1 MSSKKYERFSDDY
14 LESNLSSMEY
24 AVTQQNATEK
34 PFTHEYDQLD
44 DLGIYV
50 LNYKKI
56 LSFLD
61 TKIIITDNIKNVS
74 IIGNKLVI
82 SKLKKE
88 ELYITG
94 DIYEVVLR

>member
-1 MSSKKYERFSDDY
+1 MILERFKDYIDSNKLEIHIDD
-14 LESNLSSMEY
+14 S
-24 AVTQQNATEK
+24 
-34 PFTHEYDQLD
+34 
-44 DLGIYV
+44 GIYV

-61 TKIIITDNIKNVS
+61 SKIIITDNIKNVS
-74 IIGNKLVI
+74 IIGNNLVI

>member
-1 MSSKKYERFSDDY
+1 MILERFKDY
-14 LESNLSSMEY
+14 IDSNKLEI
-24 AVTQQNATEK
+24 
-34 PFTHEYDQLD
+34 HID

-94 DIYEVVLR
+94 DIYEVVLS

>member
-1 MSSKKYERFSDDY
+1 MILERYKDY
-14 LESNLSSMEY
+14 IDSNKLEI
-24 AVTQQNATEK
+24 
-34 PFTHEYDQLD
+34 HID

-82 SKLKKE
+82 SILKKE

>member
-1 MSSKKYERFSDDY
+1 MILERFKDYIDSNKLEIHIDD
-14 LESNLSSMEY
+14 S
-24 AVTQQNATEK
+24 
-34 PFTHEYDQLD
+34 
-44 DLGIYV
+44 GIYV

-61 TKIIITDNIKNVS
+61 SKIIITDNIKNVS

>member
-1 MSSKKYERFSDDY
+1 MILERFKDY
-14 LESNLSSMEY
+14 IDSNKLEI
-24 AVTQQNATEK
+24 
-34 PFTHEYDQLD
+34 HID

-61 TKIIITDNIKNVS
+61 TKIIINDNIKNVS

-94 DIYEVVLR
+94 DIYEVVLRWIWLIL

>member
-1 MSSKKYERFSDDY
+1 MILERFKDY
-14 LESNLSSMEY
+14 IDSNKLEI
-24 AVTQQNATEK
+24 
-34 PFTHEYDQLD
+34 HID

>member
-1 MSSKKYERFSDDY
+1 MILERFKDYIDSNKLEIHIDD
-14 LESNLSSMEY
+14 S
-24 AVTQQNATEK
+24 
-34 PFTHEYDQLD
+34 
-44 DLGIYV
+44 GIYV

-61 TKIIITDNIKNVS
+61 SKIIITDNIKNVS

-94 DIYEVVLR
+94 DIYEVVLRWIWLIL

>member
-1 MSSKKYERFSDDY
+1 MILERFKDY
-14 LESNLSSMEY
+14 IDSNKLEI
-24 AVTQQNATEK
+24 
-34 PFTHEYDQLD
+34 HID

-74 IIGNKLVI
+74 IVGNKLVI

>member
-1 MSSKKYERFSDDY
+1 MILERFKDY
-14 LESNLSSMEY
+14 IDSNKLEI
-24 AVTQQNATEK
+24 
-34 PFTHEYDQLD
+34 HID

-61 TKIIITDNIKNVS
+61 NKIIINDNIKNVS

>member
-1 MSSKKYERFSDDY
+1 MILERFKDY
-14 LESNLSSMEY
+14 IDSNKLEIHIY
-24 AVTQQNATEK
+24 
-34 PFTHEYDQLD
+34 

>member
-1 MSSKKYERFSDDY
+1 MILERFKDY
-14 LESNLSSMEY
+14 IDSNKLEI
-24 AVTQQNATEK
+24 
-34 PFTHEYDQLD
+34 HID

-56 LSFLD
+56 LAFLD

>member
-1 MSSKKYERFSDDY
+1 MILERFKDY
-14 LESNLSSMEY
+14 IDSNKLEI
-24 AVTQQNATEK
+24 
-34 PFTHEYDQLD
+34 HID

-94 DIYEVVLR
+94 DIYEIVLR

>member
-1 MSSKKYERFSDDY
+1 MVLERFKDY
-14 LESNLSSMEY
+14 IDSNKLEI
-24 AVTQQNATEK
+24 
-34 PFTHEYDQLD
+34 HID

>member
-1 MSSKKYERFSDDY
+1 MILDRFKDYIDSKK
-14 LESNLSSMEY
+14 LEI
-24 AVTQQNATEK
+24 
-34 PFTHEYDQLD
+34 HID
-44 DLGIYV
+44 DLGIYI

-61 TKIIITDNIKNVS
+61 TKIIITDNIKNIS